1 MSGYTLAAL
10 LAVILNAF
18 LSHDQLYTWGWRI
31 PFLCA
36 LPLGAVGAW
45 LRASLEDSPAFNTIK
60 SQGKAEKAPLMWT
73 IRHAWRAMLLCIGMV
88 VMLNVAYYT
97 VLKYMPS
104 YLKTELGI
112 SKFDSD
118 LVSLCVL
125 VGIAILLPFLGA
137 LSDRIGRRP
146 VWLMASGGFI
156 LFSIPAFYLMQLG
169 SIWWAFGG
177 LAIIGFFTA
186 FVGSVVAS
194 TLPGIFRTSTRNT
207 GFSISYN

>member
-1 MSGYTLAAL
+1 
-10 LAVILNAF
+10 VIPDAIS
-18 LSHDQLYTWGWRI
+18 SHDQLYTWAWRV
-31 PFLCA
+31 PVLCA

-45 LRASLEDSPAFNTIK
+45 LRTSLEHSPAFKTIT
-60 SQGKAEKAPLMWT
+60 SQGMAEKAPLTWT

-125 VGIAILLPFLGA
+125 VGIAILLPILGA
-137 LSDRIGRRP
+137 LSDWIGRRP
-146 VWLMASGGFI
+146 VWLMAS
-156 LFSIPAFYLMQLG
+156 
-169 SIWWAFGG
+169 
-177 LAIIGFFTA
+177 
-186 FVGSVVAS
+186 
-194 TLPGIFRTSTRNT
+194 
-207 GFSISYN
+207 